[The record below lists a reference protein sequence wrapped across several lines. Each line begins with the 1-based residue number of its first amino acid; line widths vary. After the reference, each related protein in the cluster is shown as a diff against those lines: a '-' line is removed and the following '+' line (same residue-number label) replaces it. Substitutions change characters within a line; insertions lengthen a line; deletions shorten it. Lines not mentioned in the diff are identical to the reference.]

1 MGLLHWALI
10 FLVVAL
16 IAALL
21 GFAGIAAAA
30 AGIARILFV
39 MLSEAKHL
47 GGEWNQRL
55 FSLLG
60 PDPSLALRACPE
72 RSRRDDRRDDTDP
85 TKRTRTPD
93 TAGQHFDL
101 TILSRYGI
109 VEGLPSGLFD
119 AWRSRP

>member
-55 FSLLG
+55 FSCLAQILRWR
-60 PDPSLALRACPE
+60 SELALSVVE
-72 RSRRDDRRDDTDP
+72 GMTGG
-85 TKRTRTPD
+85 TTRTPQNVLARR
-93 TAGQHFDL
+93 TPRAS
-101 TILSRYGI
+101 ILI
-109 VEGLPSGLFD
+109 
-119 AWRSRP
+119 